1 MTIVYYTFCRQLT
14 PDKYRKAVS
23 SLPDEMQEKIE
34 KFRRWQDAH
43 SFLYGKLLLKEG
55 MLKLGYQDSL
65 AFMKKN
71 EYGKPYFSYDS
82 FSFNISHSEDYVVC
96 VISTD
101 EKEKIGIDIEK
112 IKTINRED
120 YSSVFTPLE
129 KNDITSDQHFYKY
142 WTRKEAVIK
151 ADGRGLQIPLHTIDA
166 TKTTVEVENEFYFL
180 LKIDI
185 DKEYEM
191 HLASSKKIEDYTLQY
206 NSLDNL

>member
-1 MTIVYYTFCRQLT
+1 MTTVYYTFCRQLT

-23 SLPDEMQEKIE
+23 SLPDDMQEKIE

-43 SFLYGKLLLKEG
+43 SFLYGRLLLKEG

-65 AFMKKN
+65 AVMKKN

-101 EKEKIGIDIEK
+101 EKENIGIDIEK
-112 IKTINRED
+112 IKTINIED
-120 YSSVFTPLE
+120 YSSVLTPVE

-166 TKTTVEVENEFYFL
+166 TKTKVEVENEFYFL

-191 HLASSKKIEDYTLQY
+191 HLASSKKIEEYTLQY
-206 NSLDNL
+206 TSLDNL